1 MDEFTAAERE
11 RIERTVAVRDTDA
24 IPKVAG
30 AGDVFVH
37 DGQPVQRMHNGVLI
51 EKDCYQG
58 AWGTEIIR
66 RLDGHHEPQEEVAFH
81 TIVERLRSADGP
93 VTMIELGSFWA
104 YYSLWLR
111 HAIPDAT
118 SLLVEPDPAN
128 LEVGRHNFALNG
140 VEATVVHAAVGPEHG
155 GSIRI
160 AFDSDGVVRPTPTVT
175 LDGLLTDH
183 GLTRCDLL
191 LCDIQGM
198 ELRMLEGAA
207 AALRDGRLRF
217 LVISTHHFT
226 FSGDPLTHQ
235 KCVQL
240 LRDAGAHV
248 IAEHS
253 VYESCSGDGLIAVSM
268 DPRDR
273 DLLVDVSIV
282 RNRDSVYG
290 EPEYELARFVGWPA
304 TRQRVVDAAG
314 RGLTQVRAA
323 IAARRAAA
331 G

>member
-1 MDEFTAAERE
+1 MAEFTSVERE

-24 IPKVAG
+24 LPKVPG
-30 AGDVFVH
+30 AGEVFDH

-66 RLDGHHEPQEEVAFH
+66 RLDGHHEPQEEVAFAA
-81 TIVERLRSADGP
+81 IVERLRGEEGP
-93 VTMIELGSFWA
+93 ITMIELGSFWA

-111 HAIPDAT
+111 HEVPSAT
-118 SLLVEPDPAN
+118 SLLVEPDPRN
-128 LEVGRHNFALNG
+128 LDVGRRNFALNG
-140 VEATVVHAAVGPEHG
+140 VDATVVHAAVGPEHG
-155 GSIRI
+155 GSIKI
-160 AFDSDGVVRPTPTVT
+160 PFDSDGVIRPTPTVT
-175 LDGLLTDH
+175 LDGLFADH

-198 ELRMLEGAA
+198 ELQMLQGAA

-235 KCVQL
+235 KCLEL
-240 LRDAGAHV
+240 LTDAGAHV
-248 IAEHS
+248 IAEHT

-273 DLLVDVSIV
+273 DLVVDVTIV

-290 EPEYELARFVGWPA
+290 EPERELARFVGWPA
-304 TRQRVVDAAG
+304 TRQRVIDAAG
-314 RGLTQVRAA
+314 RGVAQVRAA
-323 IAARRAAA
+323 IAARRAA
-331 G
+331 